1 MVTVCIFELRNAMR
15 TVQQAFNISSLGTSH
30 TVPEISK
37 EVQIL
42 TKALEEN
49 KIQEYTIERPSNE
62 HIKPVRDLLE
72 QGSQY
77 PDSRSAFHM
86 FRPDQRIPVNLGIV
100 ELTVSDGTSPEDKD
114 VEESHQEEYEITRED
129 LALDKDETY
138 EGMDSAI
145 DNMMIFLDSDNIDS
159 I

>member
-1 MVTVCIFELRNAMR
+1 MR

-30 TVPEISK
+30 TIPEISK

-42 TKALEEN
+42 TEALEEN
-49 KIQEYTIERPSNE
+49 KIQEYTIDWPLNE

-86 FRPDQRIPVNLGIV
+86 FRPDPRIPVNLGGID
-100 ELTVSDGTSPEDKD
+100 LTVSDGTSLEGNNL
-114 VEESHQEEYEITRED
+114 EESHQEEYEITRED
-129 LALDKDETY
+129 LALDVKMSTIRMSTTPVP
-138 EGMDSAI
+138 GLPGLAWQVTGTQK
-145 DNMMIFLDSDNIDS
+145 
-159 I
+159 